1 LAYQQ
6 ASDAVEAVIST
17 IGVNN
22 QGEPLS
28 DVFVVSDHG
37 MAPFHSA
44 VNLGNLLRAAG
55 IDTTGL
61 GLRTTG
67 PAAHIYVNLA
77 GREPGGTVS
86 SSAYTGLVAAIA
98 AALGN
103 VVDPHAFFNPGQ
115 RPLFSNVWSRPSIC
129 GAPGFCTDEFIGR
142 DSGDVVAL
150 MVEGYNFDGTQAPV
164 VPRLGEP
171 APSSST
177 VFSVPNF
184 YGAHGH
190 DSELPSMSA
199 ILYAAGPSLKH
210 KKVDVMK
217 GIDIAP
223 TILRILEVPGAPTID
238 GTAIPKILK
247 KDKD

>member
-37 MAPFHSA
+37 MAPFHTA

-129 GAPGFCTDEFIGR
+129 GAPGFCTDEFIGQ

-150 MVEGYNFDGTQAPV
+150 MVEGYNFDGTQ
-164 VPRLGEP
+164 
-171 APSSST
+171 
-177 VFSVPNF
+177 
-184 YGAHGH
+184 GAHGH
-190 DSELPSMSA
+190 DSELLSMSA